1 MIKQKFKDKHM
12 SETMCVDKSN
22 LLYEAESFMNFLP
35 VSASSYVFGCQFF
48 IIFFF
53 MLLPLMKE
61 LVYLSLMMKL

>member
-48 IIFFF
+48 IFS

-61 LVYLSLMMKL
+61 LVYCHE

>member
-1 MIKQKFKDKHM
+1 MIKQKLEDKHM

-48 IIFFF
+48 LISF
-53 MLLPLMKE
+53 
-61 LVYLSLMMKL
+61 